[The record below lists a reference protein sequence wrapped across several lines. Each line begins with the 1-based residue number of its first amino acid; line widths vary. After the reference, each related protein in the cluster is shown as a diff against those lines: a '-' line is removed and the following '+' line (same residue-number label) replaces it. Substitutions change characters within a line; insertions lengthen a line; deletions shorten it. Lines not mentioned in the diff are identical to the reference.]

1 MQKALSLYI
10 DNQMFQ
16 KNRLALL
23 RLQEE
28 EKENAQ
34 HLLEK
39 SGLGL
44 PYLLTPGGV
53 LLDLKTLTSISSLK
67 HSGLPLDFFE
77 SAYIDPCPYRYVK
90 IRYQDLEASIEGLKK
105 YVKKA

>member
-16 KNRLALL
+16 KNRQALL

-67 HSGLPLDFFE
+67 HSGLPLDFLSLLILTLALIAMSKF
-77 SAYIDPCPYRYVK
+77 DTK
-90 IRYQDLEASIEGLKK
+90 T
-105 YVKKA
+105 